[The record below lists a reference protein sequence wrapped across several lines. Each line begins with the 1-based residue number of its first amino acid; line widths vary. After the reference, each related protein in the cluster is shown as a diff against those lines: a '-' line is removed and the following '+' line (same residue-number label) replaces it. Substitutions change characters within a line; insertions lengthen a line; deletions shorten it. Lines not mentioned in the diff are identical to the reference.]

1 MNNCK
6 FIFKINVRSLYT
18 QNRYAEARAKR
29 EKPIRVVVLMSR
41 QELDA
46 MDDWAIRK
54 EVNNRS
60 NAVRKLIGH
69 GLSAEERAA

>member
-1 MNNCK
+1 MH
-6 FIFKINVRSLYT
+6 
-18 QNRYAEARAKR
+18 NRYAEARAKR

-41 QELDA
+41 QELDE

-54 EVNNRS
+54 GVNNRS
-60 NAVRKLIGH
+60 NAVRKLIGK